1 MEDGVSLVIVTIKNC
16 SSSFLWRINGD
27 YDDDNGDDDDDGEG
41 DGDDDDDDEGDGG
54 GGEVAR
60 SPSIGALFAHHA
72 RHCCVCTL

>member
-1 MEDGVSLVIVTIKNC
+1 MVIVTIKNC

-27 YDDDNGDDDDDGEG
+27 YDDDDGEG
-41 DGDDDDDDEGDGG
+41 DGDDDDDGDGG

>member
-1 MEDGVSLVIVTIKNC
+1 MGIVTIKKC
-16 SSSFLWRINGD
+16 SSYFLWRINGD
-27 YDDDNGDDDDDGEG
+27 YDDDDGEG
-41 DGDDDDDDEGDGG
+41 DGDDDDDDDGDDDDDDDDDGDGG